1 MSHQTWGSFSVNDVS
16 AATPVF
22 FKFSLD
28 DVARDPEVR
37 DLLDRG
43 DTSIDPNVR
52 KEAYAKALALIQ
64 ERAYGLPMYSL
75 PALYAAAKD
84 LVFTAYRDEM
94 PRVWEMHYK

>member
-1 MSHQTWGSFSVNDVS
+1 VS

-37 DLLDRG
+37 DLLERG
-43 DTSIDPNVR
+43 DSSTDPNAR
-52 KEAYAKALALIQ
+52 KEAYAKALGLIQ

-75 PALYAAAKD
+75 PALYAATKD
-84 LVFTAYRDEM
+84 LVFTAYADEL
-94 PRVWEMHYK
+94 PRVWEMSYK